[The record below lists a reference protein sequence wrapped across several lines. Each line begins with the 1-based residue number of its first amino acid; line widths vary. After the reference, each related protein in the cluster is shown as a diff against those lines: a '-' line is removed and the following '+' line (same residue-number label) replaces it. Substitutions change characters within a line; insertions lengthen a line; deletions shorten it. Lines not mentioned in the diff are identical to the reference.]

1 MKTFDRNEKQ
11 LSDHVGALGW
21 TTLTED
27 HQLARLPEW
36 PSKSIAILVTFGQG
50 PFAIPISAPQR
61 RGDREIL
68 FALRRNRS
76 SLERL
81 SELSRAALVL
91 LCEGNVA
98 FTARGTARVVEAPMR
113 DAPDYAAVVLDVEEI
128 DDHRQPEFLVEYG
141 VGRRWVDEDEK
152 RFLGTRVAALREM
165 ALGEL
170 PSCPAL
176 LAR

>member
-1 MKTFDRNEKQ
+1 MKTFDRNGKKR
-11 LSDHVGALGW
+11 SDRVGALGS

-27 HQLARLPEW
+27 HKLARLPEW
-36 PSKSIAILVTFGQG
+36 PSTSIAILATVGQE

-68 FALRRNRS
+68 FALQRNRD

-81 SELSRAALVL
+81 SEFSRAAVVV

-98 FTARGTARVVEAPMR
+98 FTARGPARVVEAPMR
-113 DAPDYAAVVLDVEEI
+113 GAPDYAAVVLDVEEI
-128 DDHRQPEFLVEYG
+128 DDHRQPEFLIESG

-165 ALGEL
+165 AVGEL

-176 LAR
+176 WAR

>member
-11 LSDHVGALGW
+11 RSDYVGALGS

-36 PSKSIAILVTFGQG
+36 PSKSIAILVTVGRG

-68 FALRRNRS
+68 
-76 SLERL
+76 
-81 SELSRAALVL
+81 
-91 LCEGNVA
+91 
-98 FTARGTARVVEAPMR
+98 
-113 DAPDYAAVVLDVEEI
+113 
-128 DDHRQPEFLVEYG
+128 
-141 VGRRWVDEDEK
+141 DEK
-152 RFLGTRVAALREM
+152 RLLGTRVAALREM
-165 ALGEL
+165 AIGEL

-176 LAR
+176 WAR

>member
-1 MKTFDRNEKQ
+1 MKTADQKEKQ
-11 LSDHVGALGW
+11 RSDQVGALGS
-21 TTLTED
+21 LTSTE
-27 HQLARLPEW
+27 HPQLARLPEW
-36 PSKSIAILVTFGQG
+36 PSRSIAILVTVGQG

-68 FALRRNRS
+68 FALRRNRG

-81 SELSRAALVL
+81 GEFARAALLL

-98 FTARGTARVVEAPMR
+98 FTARGIARVVEAPMR
-113 DAPDYAAVVLDVEEI
+113 GAPAYAAVVLDVEEI
-128 DDHRQPEFLVEYG
+128 DDHRQPEFLVESG

-152 RFLGTRVAALREM
+152 RLLGTRVAALEEM

-170 PSCPAL
+170 PSCSASSV
-176 LAR
+176 R